1 VPSIHHPLQTLH
13 HRPPSPPE
21 FRDFR
26 LPTPQTRRPD
36 QIDMPTGILGTIP
49 TGMLAGTYDV
59 PFRVQSNG
67 MGRRLPARVEGL
79 NSLPARH
86 PTVTEAQ

>member
-1 VPSIHHPLQTLH
+1 
-13 HRPPSPPE
+13 
-21 FRDFR
+21 
-26 LPTPQTRRPD
+26 
-36 QIDMPTGILGTIP
+36 MPTGILGTIP